1 MVCIIPVFQN
11 NHDAVKKL
19 LLFETCDAEIKAKR
33 DLNNDGWAGMTPLK
47 LAKDKRC
54 GCQELLLHH
63 NQNDSSKTQ
72 VTLVPMDQG
81 YAFLENDIPYYD
93 LASSFLRH
101 DIVSFLKLENG
112 SFLYL
117 TEEMYK
123 LLDRDWKYV
132 QHTIREC
139 IYPFDKMVADYVAE
153 ASSADDLKERLI
165 WIYTSELEFPLS
177 DDLLLSLYS
186 LFLTNMHIYI
196 YICF

>member
-1 MVCIIPVFQN
+1 MFQN

-33 DLNNDGWAGMTPLK
+33 DLNNDGGAGMTPLK

-63 NQNDSSKTQ
+63 NQNDSSKTE

-81 YAFLENDIPYYD
+81 YAFLENGIPYYD

-101 DIVSFLKLENG
+101 DIVSSLKLENG

-139 IYPFDKMVADYVAE
+139 LYPFDKMVADYVAE

-165 WIYTSELEFPLS
+165 WIYTCNQVYKQVNATLRRASESEFLVS

-186 LFLTNMHIYI
+186 LF
-196 YICF
+196 